1 MLKKANPESLTA
13 DLQNFVAEESKAA
26 TRVETK
32 ELHSAVKVLGKARDT
47 LDEALLAR
55 TNLMTQWRTFLTMSL
70 ERFRQY
76 TDHFQEQEKTHQE
89 NIVKAKEA
97 LLQAKTDYHA
107 TEEKATATTIS
118 DDEDEMRD
126 STKDSA
132 TMILQGLHNMTES
145 LKQLSDQAEAEHLA
159 EEERK
164 AKRPRSV
171 SKEPASAVPSALLP
185 FGGPGQ
191 K

>member
-1 MLKKANPESLTA
+1 MLKKANQETLTT
-13 DLQNFVAEESKAA
+13 DLQNFVAEETKAT

-55 TNLMTQWRTFLTMSL
+55 SNLMTQWRTFLTMSL

-132 TMILQGLHNMTES
+132 SKILEGLHNMTES

-171 SKEPASAVPSALLP
+171 SKEPASAVPSALQP

-191 K
+191 R